1 MYSISPDGE
10 QKQQSERQT
19 ITYTE
24 VCKKL
29 QEIFEIYSVD
39 WKAHNT
45 HWKASHNLLK
55 RPRHKLLK
63 SKIKMKLLNIQT
75 KKTKAVKVKYQTD
88 SKITPRNIPSV
99 HGEISTDFQRKNVPD
114 EFSTK
119 QVC

>member
-1 MYSISPDGE
+1 
-10 QKQQSERQT
+10 
-19 ITYTE
+19 
-24 VCKKL
+24 
-29 QEIFEIYSVD
+29 
-39 WKAHNT
+39 
-45 HWKASHNLLK
+45 
-55 RPRHKLLK
+55 
-63 SKIKMKLLNIQT
+63 MKLLNIQT